1 MTDKQKPKKVREIQ
15 ITQILI
21 VSITTSYF
29 VCALIHLVG
38 LVRLLWTP
46 EYVDL
51 GSVYYYVLEKI
62 DGQVLKF
69 LTARDKS
76 HYFYRCNT
84 HTVTK
89 TKFLFKK
96 SSSQ

>member
-1 MTDKQKPKKVREIQ
+1 MTDKQKPKKVREIRKIQ

-21 VSITTSYF
+21 VSITTSYIF
-29 VCALIHLVG
+29 CALIHLVG

-69 LTARDKS
+69 LTTCDKS
-76 HYFYRCNT
+76 HYF
-84 HTVTK
+84 
-89 TKFLFKK
+89 
-96 SSSQ
+96 